1 MEGNTTLRGLY
12 KAAKGGLEV
21 KEIKFRAWLK
31 PSKKLCNVLSIHFGK
46 KSLTISVQ
54 DGAGKTWFSLDNENA
69 EVMQYTGLKDKNG
82 VEIYEGDICRYNLD
96 NSLHIVEFINNHWS
110 AFCFIELATQEC
122 NHLYEFDDFEVVG
135 NIYESPELLK
145 GDKE

>member
-1 MEGNTTLRGLY
+1 MR
-12 KAAKGGLEV
+12 
-21 KEIKFRAWLK
+21 EIKFRAWDKHEEIMIYSEQADYPYNWGLGFYGIEVEE
-31 PSKKLCNVLSIHFGK
+31 C
-46 KSLTISVQ
+46 
-54 DGAGKTWFSLDNENA
+54 DGIYWNTMKDLEF
-69 EVMQYTGLKDKNG
+69 MQFTGLKDKNG
-82 VEIYEGDICRYNLD
+82 KEIYEGDICRYNLD

>member
-1 MEGNTTLRGLY
+1 MAR
-12 KAAKGGLEV
+12 
-21 KEIKFRAWLK
+21 EIKFRAW
-31 PSKKLCNVLSIHFGK
+31 VEEE
-46 KSLTISVQ
+46 
-54 DGAGKTWFSLDNENA
+54 NEMLPVEEMIFCEVGGVA
-69 EVMQYTGLKDKNG
+69 EINDWWGDSRFILMQYTGLKDKNG